1 MPFVITEPCVGVKDK
16 ACVGVCPVDCIY
28 DFEGEPQLYIHPDEC
43 IECGACQPVC
53 PVSAIFMDAEVPAG
67 QEKYTDLNAEKSRAL
82 KG

>member
-28 DFEGEPQLYIHPDEC
+28 DFDGEPQLYIHPDEC

-82 KG
+82 KA

>member
-28 DFEGEPQLYIHPDEC
+28 DFDGEPQLYIHPDEC